1 VAHANAVTGV
11 SVYIDDGA
19 PLPADEGYF
28 DFDGWP
34 LPGVRLVGPGIL
46 MESIEPDIQ
55 VGS

>member
-1 VAHANAVTGV
+1 MPHANAINGVT
-11 SVYIDDGA
+11 VYIDETT

-34 LPGVRLVGPGIL
+34 VPGVRLVGPGIL
-46 MESIEPDIQ
+46 MEFIEPDIA